1 MGLDI
6 YCCLIFYG
14 LTLIHLI
21 DPLSQVVQL
30 KCVMFNIYIYI
41 YIYIYKEMCVHREI
55 MLLSSLWRAL
65 PENTH
70 TPHFGLGEGKTH

>member
-1 MGLDI
+1 
-6 YCCLIFYG
+6 
-14 LTLIHLI
+14 
-21 DPLSQVVQL
+21 
-30 KCVMFNIYIYI
+30 
-41 YIYIYKEMCVHREI
+41 MCVHREI